1 VRPRFR
7 RDGKIR
13 ALSAAL
19 TGRGLNRR
27 ALASLA
33 SSADVVRLDAGSFAE
48 VGRHHHHVVLEGTV
62 VVADG
67 AVTLGP
73 GETIPAAATLVA
85 LTDVVLLVVDA
96 RAFHDA
102 TL

>member
-1 VRPRFR
+1 MRTWSRG
-7 RDGKIR
+7 DGKIR
-13 ALSAAL
+13 GLSATVA
-19 TGRGLNRR
+19 GRGLNRR

-33 SSADVVRLDAGSFAE
+33 ANADVVRLDAGSFAE

-62 VVADG
+62 VIAEG

-73 GETIPAAATLVA
+73 GEPIPAGATLVA
-85 LTDVVLLVVDA
+85 LSDVVLLVVDA